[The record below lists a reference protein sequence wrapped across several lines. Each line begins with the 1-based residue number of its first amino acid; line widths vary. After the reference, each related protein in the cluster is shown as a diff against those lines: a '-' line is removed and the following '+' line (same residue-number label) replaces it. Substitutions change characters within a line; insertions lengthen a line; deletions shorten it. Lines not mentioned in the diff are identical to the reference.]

1 MHSMWEVIGKLNAP
15 TQPWESIECEEST
28 PNMVCVQEF
37 GRRIPFAF
45 LEDVRE
51 RYLAKFSDSAQ
62 TTPAYAHNA
71 EFSKVPAHE
80 LICPCQR
87 LCCAHQHA
95 CVMSVA
101 LHTISA
107 CPLQGL

>member
-1 MHSMWEVIGKLNAP
+1 
-15 TQPWESIECEEST
+15 
-28 PNMVCVQEF
+28 MVRAQEF

-62 TTPAYAHNA
+62 TAPAYAHNA

-80 LICPCQR
+80 
-87 LCCAHQHA
+87 
-95 CVMSVA
+95 
-101 LHTISA
+101 
-107 CPLQGL
+107 